1 MATEFISTPRGYHSR
16 LDRNESRLL
25 QELCDDVVKL
35 LEDDAEHRA
44 PGGNDAHPMTD
55 QLFTL
60 TGIDP
65 SEFAELARSFGNEDT
80 PVPEHEMHRPAPTD
94 PAVQALLPSAH
105 QGTGPAAQF
114 RAKHE
119 ENLRYQK
126 IADLRSAQVYFATT
140 DLYLDE
146 AAAVLVARVLNHI
159 RLTLAARLRIESE
172 EDAAKIHLIMDSTQ
186 AADPRSY
193 MALIYNFLTWW
204 QDSLTEALLLEL
216 PEPDGNDA

>member
-16 LDRNESRLL
+16 IDRNESRLL
-25 QELCDDVVKL
+25 QELCDDVVTL

-65 SEFAELARSFGNEDT
+65 SEFAELARSFGDGDT
-80 PVPEHEMHRPAPTD
+80 PIPEHELHRPAPSD

-105 QGTGPAAQF
+105 QDTGPAAQF
-114 RAKHE
+114 RARHE

-126 IADLRSAQVYFATT
+126 IADLRSAQVYFASTE
-140 DLYLDE
+140 LYLDE

-159 RLTLAARLRIESE
+159 RLTLAARLKIDSE
-172 EDAAKIHLIMDSTQ
+172 EAAARVHQINDS
-186 AADPRSY
+186 AKAVDPRSY

-216 PEPDGNDA
+216 PEPDGDQP